1 MIEDYQRQLIQDL
14 IIDYSNYLDDCRYDE
29 WLTLFDDECVYKI
42 IPRENYMQGLP
53 LCLMLC
59 SNKNMLRDRIVS
71 AREANIYRIHVNKH
85 VVNHIRILGA
95 ENGTISA
102 EANFAVFGTD
112 DEGNSR
118 IFGVGRYADKFVFVN
133 NKPRIRE
140 KVVILDTA
148 SVPTSLP
155 VPL

>member
-1 MIEDYQRQLIQDL
+1 MIEDYQRQLIQDAT
-14 IIDYSNYLDDCRYDE
+14 IDYANYLDDCRYDE
-29 WLTLFDDECVYKI
+29 WLALFDDECVYKI
-42 IPRENYMQGLP
+42 VPRENYTQGLP

-59 SNKNMLRDRIVS
+59 SNIKMLRDRVVS
-71 AREANIYRIHVNKH
+71 AQEANIYRFHVNKH
-85 VVNHIRILGA
+85 VVNQVKILSA
-95 ENGTISA
+95 ENGVISA

-118 IFGVGRYADKFVFVN
+118 VFGVGRYADKFVFVKD
-133 NKPRIRE
+133 KPRIRE

>member
-1 MIEDYQRQLIQDL
+1 MIEDYQRQLIQNL

-71 AREANIYRIHVNKH
+71 AQEANIYRIHVNKH
-85 VVNHIRILGA
+85 VVNHIRILSA

-118 IFGVGRYADKFVFVN
+118 IFAVGRYADKFVFVN